1 MTAARSLVLACLL
14 VLAGCSTPLGPE
26 PTASPTP
33 TAAAFQPTASPT
45 PTGTDLRGGS
55 PTEGS
60 SRGNTSTT
68 VATPGALPPPDAL
81 PPGVARTGIDNATEL
96 LRAHV
101 GTFEHTGFVV
111 LGNGSGTVR
120 RGAFLVEVRSIQRN
134 RVAANA
140 SAYRVRRSLDAGPFQ
155 REVTAW
161 SNGSV
166 EYVRTRE
173 DGATNYSTAS
183 SRSLARLAG
192 RGILAPHLR
201 GGAFSPNG
209 TVNGTGNG
217 SSVVLVAS
225 SIANE
230 TEIRRAIAP
239 DAEQVTGYRARLVV
253 DPNGRVRS
261 LDAAVEYVISG
272 QNATHR
278 LTYEVERSG
287 AVTIRRPDWLDEGA
301 VSANETA

>member
-1 MTAARSLVLACLL
+1 MTAVRSLVFACLL
-14 VLAGCSTPLGPE
+14 VLAGCSNPLGPE

-45 PTGTDLRGGS
+45 PTGTDLRSASGS
-55 PTEGS
+55 PTAGS
-60 SRGNTSTT
+60 PRGNASTT
-68 VATPGALPPPDAL
+68 VATPGTLPPPDAL

-101 GTFEHTGFVV
+101 GTFERAGFV
-111 LGNGSGTVR
+111 LFGNGSGTIR
-120 RGAFLVEVRSIQRN
+120 RGGFLVEVASTQRN

-140 SAYRVRRSLDAGPFQ
+140 SAYRVRRSLVAGPFQ
-155 REVTAW
+155 REVDAW

-173 DGATNYSTAS
+173 DGATNHSTAS
-183 SRSLARLAG
+183 SRPLARLAG

-209 TVNGTGNG
+209 TVNG

-230 TEIRRAIAP
+230 TQLRRAVAP
-239 DAEQVTGYRARLVV
+239 NAEQVTGYRARLVV

-272 QNATHR
+272 QNATQR
-278 LTYEVERSG
+278 LTYAVERSG
-287 AVTIRRPDWLDEGA
+287 AVTVRRPEWLDEVA